1 MIKNYIIY
9 VGTYGDEKLSN
20 GAVRSIKKN
29 CSHDVEI
36 VLLNF
41 KHDPIDSLA
50 DKVVGIDVDIKS
62 FGFTAA
68 TLLLDPRP
76 GVYIDDD
83 VRLIERVS
91 LRDRYSNG
99 IYKPMNGSMVA
110 AWDDITKIGTQQ
122 FNPMTNWRMNKLCRL
137 ISDEKLA
144 NLCAINQ
151 CEQIDSIWI
160 HLDKCS
166 GQRTEDRQKLID
178 YIDNYGGGV
187 VPPSHSVNS

>member
-1 MIKNYIIY
+1 MTKDYVIYI
-9 VGTYGDEKLSN
+9 GTYGDETLSN
-20 GAVRSIKKN
+20 GAICSIKKN
-29 CSHDVEI
+29 SIHEAEI

-41 KHDPIDSLA
+41 KDNQINSLA
-50 DKVVGIDVDIKS
+50 DKIIHIDINIKW

-68 TLLLDPRP
+68 VFTRDTRP

-83 VRLIERVS
+83 VRLIDRVS
-91 LRDRYSNG
+91 LRDRYSDG
-99 IYKPMNGSMVA
+99 LYKPMNGSMVA
-110 AWDDITKIGTQQ
+110 AWDDITKVGTQP